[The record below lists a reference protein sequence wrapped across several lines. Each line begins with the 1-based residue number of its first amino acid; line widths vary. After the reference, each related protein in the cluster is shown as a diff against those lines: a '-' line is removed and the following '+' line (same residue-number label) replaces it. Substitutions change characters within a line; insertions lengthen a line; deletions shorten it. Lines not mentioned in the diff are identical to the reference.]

1 MKLVHK
7 CWVQEDRYKERSQ
20 TNQFAFSENG
30 LRSWRIFLSL
40 YKSIDKFPKFLKFKN
55 ASILY

>member
-40 YKSIDKFPKFLKFKN
+40 YKSIDKFPKFKN

>member
-1 MKLVHK
+1 MKLVVKWFKKTDMRSVHK
-7 CWVQEDRYKERSQ
+7 LINSH
-20 TNQFAFSENG
+20 SPENG

-40 YKSIDKFPKFLKFKN
+40 YKSIDKFPKFKN